1 MMQES
6 HGNDVAD
13 DIDRVYP
20 QLDLESATPWF
31 PPPTAMLAS
40 HGDDARIQLEAQTLE
55 NTSAPSAHV
64 LPQQGVAP
72 NASISNFSDRGWG
85 RVSNMHHRQHPMM
98 LYICG

>member
-13 DIDRVYP
+13 DINRGHH
-20 QLDLESATPWF
+20 QLDLEPATPRF

-40 HGDDARIQLEAQTLE
+40 HDDDAHIELEAQTLE

-72 NASISNFSDRGWG
+72 SVSISGSQIVIGVG
-85 RVSNMHHRQHPMM
+85 SATCTIGSTP
-98 LYICG
+98 